1 MIRAKLY
8 NVDHGYGLHSGTFR
22 VYTTEDL
29 TDGEVLSLLDDWED
43 AILIAKD
50 AMLTSLHALGYAVA
64 KIMEVYVRERKAALV
79 DLTDEE
85 LQDVIKHVDLTREL
99 NLAIH
104 EWTHVPNEGGL
115 TEDEDL
121 TRELNLA
128 IHEWTHV
135 PNEGG
140 LTEDRDRVLSIV
152 RYRIVDEHLER
163 QFKREH
169 GGPEIPPMAHAL
181 GIDTSEYNEALAVWA
196 EARESHGPLRRL
208 GLRTL
213 HTMHILENVEDGSLQ
228 GETVLFMD
236 DET

>member
-85 LQDVIKHVDLTREL
+85 LQDVIKHV
-99 NLAIH
+99 
-104 EWTHVPNEGGL
+104 
-115 TEDEDL
+115 DL